1 MERSGAVSSF
11 ARLKQQQ
18 NIIIIINKTEQ
29 GSGYENLTISSID
42 KCSQTQLLK
51 RIWKTTINI
60 CIAKSCFYIAVLT
73 TTCFGSY
80 IGHHQVVYSLIFNA
94 NYTIYNVFVN
104 EISCT
109 SIESAFKVITVAV
122 KLKSYSEIKDIN
134 RITFLIL
141 LLL

>member
-51 RIWKTTINI
+51 TI
-60 CIAKSCFYIAVLT
+60 
-73 TTCFGSY
+73 
-80 IGHHQVVYSLIFNA
+80 
-94 NYTIYNVFVN
+94 
-104 EISCT
+104 
-109 SIESAFKVITVAV
+109 
-122 KLKSYSEIKDIN
+122 
-134 RITFLIL
+134 
-141 LLL
+141 